1 MARATRRR
9 PIFVDPN
16 AKIWTTTEDVYLI
29 ENQDVP
35 LEEQSVRLGCTEDEV
50 SDRRAVL
57 GLIQRARAIIRLAE
71 SE

>member
-1 MARATRRR
+1 MARVTRRR

-16 AKIWTTTEDVYLI
+16 AKIWTTIEDVYLI
-29 ENQDVP
+29 ENQYVP

-50 SDRRAVL
+50 SERRAVL

>member
-16 AKIWTTTEDVYLI
+16 AKVWKTDEDVYLM

-35 LEEQSVRLGCTEDEV
+35 LEVQADTLSCTLDDV

-57 GLIQRARAIIRLAE
+57 GLIQRARAIIRLAGQ
-71 SE
+71 